1 MDFLT
6 RGYIAIRGDKGQ
18 PQSVDETIEK
28 LADCLETATLLEDRR
43 AAVLSL
49 KGLIRD
55 YPENV
60 GAQAFPGLI
69 KVLHSDYKDGDITKS
84 ILETLTVLCSIG
96 IEKVTEDR
104 GYKYTDMFLEEPSNV
119 SIVLDV
125 LEEFDFYVRYS
136 AIKLLSTLSYN
147 RNAGIQQCVLTSP
160 MGITRLA
167 DLLNDKRDI
176 IRNESLL
183 LLISLTRDN
192 AEIQKLVTF
201 QATFEKL
208 LAVIEDEEGIS
219 GGIIVQ
225 DSLALMHN
233 LLRYNVSNQIY
244 FRETSCM
251 QQIPGL
257 LGYVGDSEADHVPY
271 SYEDWPPQK
280 VANTV
285 LVLELCRILTE
296 PEGVNT
302 TVNQNV
308 MVQSSILLPIVQLG
322 ICSNAPAIVRTAAIY
337 AIAYVVFNN
346 TATQELFAK
355 TVVSTPPRL
364 IEGEIDP
371 AAPPGLPRPAMV
383 SLIAIA
389 VAADPG
395 VEYSYTSRAAAAFA
409 VSACLEGNEE
419 AQLVLASML
428 KMPPDDNINSNY
440 DDKPF
445 SAGSLLLE
453 AIQNWETSA
462 SDPYKV
468 WFACTILSHVIMGNE
483 QAKKTAGSIVFG
495 DEAHGEEPV
504 PLLHHIM
511 AQLLMAAKN
520 PSINCRI
527 PIGYLCLLCTWLYN
541 SPESVSLFLSEST
554 HIQFLIQEIQSSA
567 NDPLVQGLAAFLLGI
582 TYEHNN
588 DPNTPLT
595 REKLQTILSSRLDTF
610 TSLLSRLRDNPAVKN
625 APQYL
630 EISSQDES
638 ISLSTGS
645 LPSLLLDSAFVE
657 FFKDTYEQTTRA
669 LKKKPSSF
677 KKSPAGETSPD
688 GSKSDQQLESYKDTI
703 SQQAAEITQLKQ
715 QVSELESSKTTIQQL
730 QQQIATLEERLNAM
744 QTEES
749 ALRNKVSELEKGKAS
764 MQESMTNMEKE
775 QEDLLVCMG
784 EQDMDI
790 KKYRKRLRDKGEVV
804 TDSEDEEE

>member
-49 KGLIRD
+49 KGLVRD

-69 KVLHSDYKDGDITKS
+69 KVLHNDYKDGDMTKS
-84 ILETLTVLCSIG
+84 ILETLTVLCSV
-96 IEKVTEDR
+96 ERENVAEDK
-104 GYKYTDMFLEEPSNV
+104 GYKYTDLFLKDSSNV

-125 LEEFDFYVRYS
+125 LEEFDFYLRYS

-147 RNAGIQQCVLTSP
+147 RNTGIQQCVLTSP

-183 LLISLTRDN
+183 LLTSLTQNN

-208 LAVIEDEEGIS
+208 LTVIEDEEGIS
-219 GGIIVQ
+219 GGIVVQ
-225 DSLALMHN
+225 DSLILMHN
-233 LLRYNVSNQIY
+233 LLKYNVSNQIY
-244 FRETSCM
+244 FRETSCI

-285 LVLELCRILTE
+285 LVLDLCRILTE

-302 TVNQNV
+302 ATNQKA

-322 ICSNAPAIVRTAAIY
+322 ICSNAPAFVRTGAIY
-337 AIAYVVFNN
+337 SIAYVVYNN
-346 TATQELFAK
+346 PAVQELFAK
-355 TVVSTPPRL
+355 TVVATPPRL
-364 IEGEIDP
+364 IDGEIDP

-389 VAADPG
+389 AAADPD

-409 VSACLEGNEE
+409 VASCLQGNEE

-428 KMPPDDNINSNY
+428 KMPPDDNVNSQY
-440 DDKPF
+440 TDKPF

-453 AIQNWETSA
+453 AVQNWELSA
-462 SDPYKV
+462 ADPYKV
-468 WFACTILSHVIMGNE
+468 WFSCTILSHVIMGNE
-483 QAKKTAGSIVFG
+483 QAKKIAGSIVFG
-495 DEAHGEEPV
+495 DEANGEEPV

-520 PSINCRI
+520 PGTNCRI
-527 PIGYLCLLCTWLYN
+527 PIGYLCLLCTWLYD

-567 NDPLVQGLAAFLLGI
+567 NDPVVQGLAAFLLGI
-582 TYEHNN
+582 TYENNN
-588 DPNTPLT
+588 DPNTPL
-595 REKLQTILSSRLDTF
+595 SSRIDLF
-610 TSLLSRLRDNPAVKN
+610 TSLLSRLRDSPAVKN

-630 EISSQDES
+630 EISPEDES

-645 LPSLLLDSAFVE
+645 LPSLLLDNAFAE

-669 LKKKPSSF
+669 LKRKPSSF
-677 KKSPAGETSPD
+677 NKSPSGEAASPLM
-688 GSKSDQQLESYKDTI
+688 GANVISEQQLESYKETI
-703 SQQAAEITQLKQ
+703 SQQANEITQLKQ
-715 QVSELESSKTTIQQL
+715 QVSELDSCKTTISNL
-730 QQQIATLEERLNAM
+730 QNQVAELEGRLKAM
-744 QTEES
+744 RTDES
-749 ALRNKVSELEKGKAS
+749 ALQDKMSELERGRAA
-764 MQESMTNMEKE
+764 MQESLTSMEKE

-784 EQDMDI
+784 EQDLDI
-790 KKYRKRLRDKGEVV
+790 KKYRKRLRDKGEPV